1 MIYFILS
8 IVTDF
13 ITMEKKY
20 LNKEDIKS
28 LSDSLSQAEKR
39 YFYQYLKSQNHK
51 ECPYY
56 LKLFEAL
63 SGEKSQLSELPN
75 MISKKAF
82 SNAKIRLYRNLM
94 ESLRLYHQNSSAELS
109 IQNMLCEIEILYDRG
124 LSDQSII
131 LLRKAQKAA
140 AEQENFGL
148 LLQLLTW
155 ERKINI
161 ISDTPTRNKLDIALE
176 ERSIFE
182 NFDEVNTL
190 ESIFSKVIDIKKQY
204 GYVKGAAR
212 KSLDQIILKNPK
224 LDAAC
229 NIRSKRGIYY
239 FNFIHSLYHWLTLD
253 HKRAY
258 QYSKQL
264 LAPALQLIS
273 PNEYLE
279 GILQH
284 VTSCMGLGYFEETL
298 EGLLIADGFIAQKRF
313 QHSTHFLLRV
323 FYFRICYRL
332 IVYMYIGA
340 LNELQATIEDAHI
353 QITKFSA
360 QLSIEMKL
368 VIYANLR
375 NACIAAGDHEQAE
388 QLLDM
393 LLYKEAR
400 YVRKDVYND
409 LFLSRVFS
417 CLSGNDYA
425 LVPTMAAAACRQYK
439 QVENARNKHDVG
451 LQIASMLMKDFD
463 YQKQEVRQKVLTDI
477 KSILHEAII
486 AHAGLNKFHEM
497 YTFYYI
503 WTESMLLQQPFHII
517 AAAWYA
523 QYVRHL

>member
-1 MIYFILS
+1 
-8 IVTDF
+8 
-13 ITMEKKY
+13 MEKKY
-20 LNKEDIKS
+20 LNKDDLKN
-28 LSDSLSQAEKR
+28 LADSLSTAEKR
-39 YFYQYLKSQNHK
+39 HFYQYLKSQKHQ
-51 ECPYY
+51 ESPYY
-56 LKLFEAL
+56 LELFKAL
-63 SGEKSQLSELPN
+63 SDHKSQLHELPE
-75 MISKKAF
+75 MDSKKAF
-82 SNAKIRLYRNLM
+82 SNAKIRLYRHLM
-94 ESLRLYHQNSSAELS
+94 ESLRMYHQNSSAELS
-109 IQNMLCEIEILYDRG
+109 VQNMICEIEILYERG
-124 LSDQSII
+124 LPEQSII

-148 LLQLLTW
+148 LLQLLSW

-176 ERSIFE
+176 ERRIFE
-182 NFDEVNTL
+182 HFDEVNAL
-190 ESIFSKVIDIKKQY
+190 ERIFSKVIDIKKQY
-204 GYVKGAAR
+204 GYVKGTAR
-212 KSLDQIILKNPK
+212 KSLDQIILKNPR
-224 LDAAC
+224 LDAAG
-229 NIRSKRGIYY
+229 NLRSKRGIYY

-298 EGLLIADGFIAQKRF
+298 EGLLLADAFIAQKRF
-313 QHSTHFLLRV
+313 QHSTRFLLRV

-332 IVYMYIGA
+332 IVYIYMGA
-340 LNELQATIEDAHI
+340 LKELQETIEDAHI
-353 QITKFSA
+353 QIAKFSG

-393 LLYKEAR
+393 LLYKESR

-417 CLSGNDYA
+417 CLAAKHYA
-425 LVPTMAAAACRQYK
+425 LVPTMAAAACRQYR
-439 QVENARNKHDVG
+439 QVENVRNKHDVG
-451 LQIASMLMKDFD
+451 LKITSMLMKDFD
-463 YQKQEVRQKVLTDI
+463 YEKEEIRQKVMTDI

-497 YTFYYI
+497 YTFYFI
-503 WTESMLLQQPFHII
+503 WTESVLAQRPFHIT
-517 AAAWYA
+517 AADWYA
-523 QYVRHL
+523 VYVRHL

>member
-1 MIYFILS
+1 
-8 IVTDF
+8 
-13 ITMEKKY
+13 MEKKY
-20 LNKEDIKS
+20 LNKDDLKS
-28 LSDSLSQAEKR
+28 LTDSLSQAEKR
-39 YFYQYLKSQNHK
+39 HFYQYLKSQNRQ
-51 ECPYY
+51 EVPYY
-56 LKLFEAL
+56 LELFQVI
-63 SGEKSQLSELPN
+63 SDQKSQLDQLPK
-75 MISKKAF
+75 MTSKKAF
-82 SNAKIRLYRNLM
+82 SNAKIRLYRHLM
-94 ESLRLYHQNSSAELS
+94 ESLRIYHQNSSAELS
-109 IQNMLCEIEILYDRG
+109 IQHMICEIEILYDRG
-124 LSDQSII
+124 LPEQSII
-131 LLRKAQKAA
+131 ILRKAQKAA
-140 AEQENFGL
+140 AGQENFGL

-182 NFDEVNTL
+182 HFDEVNTL

-204 GYVKGAAR
+204 GYVKGTAR

-224 LDAAC
+224 LDAAG

-253 HKRAY
+253 HKQAY
-258 QYSKQL
+258 QYSKEL

-298 EGLLIADGFIAQKRF
+298 EGLLLADTFIAQKRF
-313 QHSTHFLLRV
+313 QHSTRFLLRV

-332 IVYMYIGA
+332 IVYMYMGA
-340 LNELQATIEDAHI
+340 LKELQETIEDAHV
-353 QITKFSA
+353 QIKKFSA

-393 LLYKEAR
+393 LLYKESR

-409 LFLSRVFS
+409 LFLSRIFS
-417 CLSGNDYA
+417 CLAGNNFA
-425 LVPTMAAAACRQYK
+425 LVPSMAAAACRQYK
-439 QVENARNKHDVG
+439 QVENVRNKHDVG
-451 LQIASMLMKDFD
+451 LQIASMLMKDYD
-463 YQKQEVRQKVLTDI
+463 YEKEETRQKVMKDI

-503 WTESMLLQQPFHII
+503 WTESILEQQPFHIT

-523 QYVRHL
+523 QYLRHL